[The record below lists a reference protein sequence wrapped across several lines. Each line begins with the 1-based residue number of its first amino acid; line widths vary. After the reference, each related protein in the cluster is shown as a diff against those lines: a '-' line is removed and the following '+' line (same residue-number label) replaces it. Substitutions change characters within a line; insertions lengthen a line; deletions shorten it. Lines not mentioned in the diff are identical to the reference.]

1 MLRGDKV
8 SLRAQTEA
16 DAAVFHA
23 ELLSDVEMRSRA
35 DSRAWR
41 PYRLGSSRSPYTDSD
56 SDDKTAV
63 FSVVERATGEL
74 AGEALLW
81 AIDAPNRMA
90 HLGMSLLPSARGRGL
105 GADTVRLLC
114 RYGFVVLGLQRLQ
127 LETLAD
133 NEPMIRAAVRC
144 GFTHEGTLRQAAWV
158 LGAFADEVVYG
169 QLASEF
175 PTSTVETSR

>member
-1 MLRGDKV
+1 MLHGERIG
-8 SLRAQTEA
+8 LRPPIEA

-23 ELLSDVEMRSRA
+23 ELFSDVEMRSRA
-35 DSRAWR
+35 DSRPWR
-41 PYRLGSSRSPYTDSD
+41 PYRLGSSRAPYADAD
-56 SDDKTAV
+56 SDDKTAA
-63 FSVVERATGEL
+63 FSVVELATGEL

-81 AIDAPNRMA
+81 GIDAHNRVA
-90 HLGMSLLPSARGRGL
+90 HIGMSLLPSARGRGL
-105 GADTVRLLC
+105 GADTVRVLC

-133 NEPMIRAAVRC
+133 NEAMIRAAVRC
-144 GFTHEGTLRQAAWV
+144 GFTHEGTLRKAAWV

-175 PTSTVETSR
+175 SESTVEAPA

>member
-1 MLRGDKV
+1 MLRGEKIG
-8 SLRAQTEA
+8 LRAQTEA
-16 DAAVFHA
+16 DVAVFHA
-23 ELLSDVEMRSRA
+23 ELLSDVETRSRA

-41 PYRLGSSRSPYTDSD
+41 PYRLGSSRSPYTDAD

-63 FSVVERATGEL
+63 FSVVELATGEL

-81 AIDAPNRMA
+81 SVDAHNRMA
-90 HLGMSLLPSARGRGL
+90 HIGMSLRPSARGRGL
-105 GADTVRLLC
+105 GADAVGVLC

-144 GFTHEGTLRQAAWV
+144 GFTHEGTLRKAAWV

-169 QLASEF
+169 QLASEY
-175 PTSTVETSR
+175 STVETPG

>member
-1 MLRGDKV
+1 MLRGEKV
-8 SLRAQTEA
+8 GLRASTEA

-35 DSRAWR
+35 DSRPWR
-41 PYRLGSSRSPYTDSD
+41 PYRLGSPHSPYTAGD

-63 FSVVERATGEL
+63 FSVVELATGEL

-81 AIDAPNRMA
+81 GIDAHNRLA
-90 HLGMSLLPSARGRGL
+90 HIGMSLLASARGRGL
-105 GADTVRLLC
+105 GSDTVRVLC

-133 NEPMIRAAVRC
+133 NAAMIGAAVRC
-144 GFTHEGTLRQAAWV
+144 GFTHEGTLRRAAWV
-158 LGAFADEVVYG
+158 LGDFADEVIYA
-169 QLASEF
+169 QLASEYRA
-175 PTSTVETSR
+175 STVETPA